1 MVARLIIKDI
11 IKTNLAVSAAKA
23 QYIEELLKEKVD
35 NQEEV
40 ILDFSG
46 IRSLTSAFLNIGV
59 GKLYGTQKEQ
69 YEQTI
74 KIDETTLTPL
84 QLSKYELVLENSSS
98 KRSENYSAKIDEVI
112 LRGYTD

>member
-1 MVARLIIKDI
+1 MTERLIIKDVL
-11 IKTNLAVSAAKA
+11 KTSLAVSADKA
-23 QYIEELLKEKVD
+23 QYISRLLKEKVD

-69 YEQTI
+69 YE
-74 KIDETTLTPL
+74 KVVKVDKNTLTPL

-98 KRSENYSAKIDEVI
+98 KRSEDYSEKINEVI